1 MNHENQRAVSAM
13 QHLDLGQDIPP
24 APAVLGGTVLRTATR
39 ARLLLADDHTLL
51 LEGMRQLLE
60 PEFEVIGLCSD
71 GRSLLRSA
79 EQLRPDVVLL
89 DISMPLLNGLDA
101 AMHLRKVLP
110 SIHIVFVTMHAD
122 AEYVRAAFRAGGAGY
137 LVKRCAGAEL
147 VTAVRQVL
155 RGQTYVSPRIQGSDG
170 GVLDVSAGSE
180 DPTLTLRQ
188 REVLQLVA
196 EGYTDKEIASLL
208 FVSDKTVEFH
218 KASIRKH
225 LGLRSTAEMVRYA
238 IKHGLT
244 SA

>member
-1 MNHENQRAVSAM
+1 VLS
-13 QHLDLGQDIPP
+13 GTIP
-24 APAVLGGTVLRTATR
+24 RTATR
-39 ARLLLADDHTLL
+39 ARLLLADDHVLL

-60 PEFEVIGLCSD
+60 PEFEVVGMCSD
-71 GRSLLRSA
+71 GRALLRTA

-110 SIHIVFVTMHAD
+110 SVQIVFVTMHAD

-155 RGQTYVSPRIQGSDG
+155 RGQTYVSSRVQGSEG
-170 GVLDVSAGSE
+170 GVLDLSARAA

-218 KASIRKH
+218 KASIRKQ